1 MYPIVLMLNRG
12 LIKLSGDLLKGNLE
26 LMNVLG
32 CAIAAVTIEFIPK
45 LADQVKP

>member
-1 MYPIVLMLNRG
+1 MYPIVLTLNRG

-32 CAIAAVTIEFIPK
+32 CTIAAVTIEFIPK